1 MALKIIKPG
10 TTRSAIIQQFLFSDN
25 QGDRSVFEE
34 RIFPEFPAPPPP
46 VQQHVHEEPP
56 KPAVDLAI
64 LEKTAYGNGFAQ
76 GEKAGREIAEKKVD
90 AVMRRYAESIL
101 ELGNTRTLLYAQI
114 EKEVVRLAVE
124 VAKKIV
130 HREIYLDKDIIQ
142 TLVRVALGHVSEKSP
157 VTIHL
162 NPVDYGYLLE
172 ERANLSQSEGRDVTL
187 LADNSIER
195 GGCLVK
201 TDCGDVD
208 ARIEEKFKEVEQAF
222 FGVSK

>member
-1 MALKIIKPG
+1 
-10 TTRSAIIQQFLFSDN
+10 
-25 QGDRSVFEE
+25 
-34 RIFPEFPAPPPP
+34 
-46 VQQHVHEEPP
+46 
-56 KPAVDLAI
+56 
-64 LEKTAYGNGFAQ
+64 
-76 GEKAGREIAEKKVD
+76 
-90 AVMRRYAESIL
+90 
-101 ELGNTRTLLYAQI
+101 
-114 EKEVVRLAVE
+114 
-124 VAKKIV
+124 
-130 HREIYLDKDIIQ
+130 
-142 TLVRVALGHVSEKSP
+142 VRVALSHVSEKSP

-172 ERANLSQSEGRDVTL
+172 ERTNISQREGRDVTL